1 MGALLGG
8 LPADARGL
16 MSLFRWQE
24 KRTRRDGVEKLLKE
38 VELPLSHVLFRME
51 EAGFTV
57 DGDALRALGQGY
69 TAEIE
74 ACREQVYQAA
84 GVRDFNLNST
94 QQLGEV
100 LFDRLQLPHGK
111 KTQKGYSTS
120 AEVLEKLR
128 TSPRRSSTR
137 CCATASSP
145 SSTAPISR
153 ACCA

>member
-1 MGALLGG
+1 
-8 LPADARGL
+8 